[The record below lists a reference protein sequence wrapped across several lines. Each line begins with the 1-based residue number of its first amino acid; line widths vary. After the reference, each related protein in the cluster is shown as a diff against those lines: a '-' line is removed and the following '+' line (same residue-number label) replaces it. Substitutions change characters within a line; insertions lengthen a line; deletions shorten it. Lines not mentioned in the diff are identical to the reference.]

1 MSGPGRGDDTAM
13 PERRTF
19 GAVTRRL
26 AILLA
31 GPLVLAACASSR
43 TSGPSTADVPVRETT
58 LVATPVSASVSQE
71 PSDTE
76 APGAGIVRRAIAQ
89 SGGPTTTTSATD
101 APTTSTTIEP
111 LPDDIFDP
119 ACARRVQP
127 GESLSLIADGVDDP
141 TVTPASLR
149 TENGIADADRVN
161 AGAIL
166 DMCAGNGIDDL
177 TGEQRI
183 EEELDATTGVA
194 AQQRRL
200 NELFAGTGLPAL
212 TIDGVSGPFT
222 RQQLCA
228 ARLVLDL
235 PITRAEMTPGSMEEY
250 ALMGAAGIRPPATAA
265 TSADRWILIDKTCQI
280 LVAGEGDRLAFVF
293 KTSTGEPGW
302 ETRNHER
309 IRLYR
314 YNPALDNAGWHN
326 STRFPVADDNPLNG
340 NMYKPLYFDRG
351 QAIHGANNVPPTPAS
366 KGCARLRPEHQELL
380 VAWLGLGDVTRQIHD
395 TDRIGATVT
404 VQGAY
409 VP

>member
-1 MSGPGRGDDTAM
+1 MA
-13 PERRTF
+13 
-19 GAVTRRL
+19 GAGGL
-26 AILLA
+26 A
-31 GPLVLAACASSR
+31 P
-43 TSGPSTADVPVRETT
+43 
-58 LVATPVSASVSQE
+58 
-71 PSDTE
+71 TE
-76 APGAGIVRRAIAQ
+76 AP
-89 SGGPTTTTSATD
+89 TTTAARATTAAPATTPATA

-119 ACARRVQP
+119 ACARRVEP

-141 TVTPASLR
+141 TVTAASLR
-149 TENGIADADRVN
+149 AENRIADADRVN
-161 AGAIL
+161 SGAIL
-166 DMCAGNGIDDL
+166 DMCPGNGIDDL

-183 EEELDATTGVA
+183 EEEIDATSGVA

-212 TIDGVSGPFT
+212 AIDGVAGPFT

-228 ARLVLDL
+228 ARLVLDI
-235 PITRAEMTPGSMEEY
+235 PITRAEMEPGSMEEY

-280 LVAGEGDRLAFVF
+280 LVAGEGDRLVYVF

-302 ETRNHER
+302 ETRTDAR
-309 IRLYR
+309 MRAFR
-314 YNPALDNAGWHN
+314 YNPALDNNGWHN
-326 STRFPVADDNPLNG
+326 STKFPVAEDNPLNG
-340 NMYKPLYFDRG
+340 NMYKPIYFHQG

-366 KGCARLRPEHQELL
+366 KGCARLRPEHQDLL
-380 VAWLGLGDVTRQIHD
+380 VAWLGLGDVTQQIYD
-395 TDRIGATVT
+395 GDRIGATVT